1 MRDKIVA
8 LSLGIICT
16 VTLSICVVLQIF
28 NMIKYTPLSIIVFIL
43 TIIYIVMMLQIKCD
57 AQEKKNR
64 LIIIYLGITK
74 FIFLFGSAYEN
85 KLWLDT
91 KYEVP
96 DEPLMIFAYLFVALL
111 IDIDLVVFMKNKKTK
126 KIAIYGVAVYLLVF
140 LIGSFSINSYWVLMM
155 AIPMLTSY
163 TQFADVK
170 LISVGCVG
178 IIIINI
184 VGVVYRLTTA
194 YDRLTDDSVL
204 IGVRWF
210 DLAIDN
216 YGIKIGATPELIT
229 IYVLETLLIIMYA
242 AVLIHTTV
250 LIKSFNKDKRDIIV
264 KEQTRI
270 AGITSKIVEVLIRV
284 KDNAFNTNKYIK
296 ELDESTKNSLEAVN
310 EIAVKNANNLSSVDN
325 QGNMTKSIT
334 SMIEDVKKEV
344 DKASITKEKSLYSL
358 DKSKNAFDNLKT
370 KSNAIAD
377 YNKEVMNVI
386 NEFVNNANLVR
397 EITNGIAEL
406 SEQTNLLALNASI
419 ESAKA
424 GDAGKGFS
432 VVVKEV
438 IHLASETS
446 KITEDINVTVE
457 DLENNALYSQNA
469 ANNVVDAIN
478 HVNKVI
484 DDAVEEFKVIESN
497 MQLLGNN
504 VGNVAES
511 VYNVN
516 TFNQE
521 IESHIQGLGHSSKEF
536 DLYTKEAVK
545 LYEENKN
552 KTMETKNIMNKML
565 ETAEKLN
572 RYN

>member
-1 MRDKIVA
+1 
-8 LSLGIICT
+8 
-16 VTLSICVVLQIF
+16 
-28 NMIKYTPLSIIVFIL
+28 
-43 TIIYIVMMLQIKCD
+43 
-57 AQEKKNR
+57 
-64 LIIIYLGITK
+64 
-74 FIFLFGSAYEN
+74 
-85 KLWLDT
+85 
-91 KYEVP
+91 
-96 DEPLMIFAYLFVALL
+96 
-111 IDIDLVVFMKNKKTK
+111 
-126 KIAIYGVAVYLLVF
+126 
-140 LIGSFSINSYWVLMM
+140 
-155 AIPMLTSY
+155 
-163 TQFADVK
+163 
-170 LISVGCVG
+170 
-178 IIIINI
+178 
-184 VGVVYRLTTA
+184 
-194 YDRLTDDSVL
+194 
-204 IGVRWF
+204 
-210 DLAIDN
+210 
-216 YGIKIGATPELIT
+216 
-229 IYVLETLLIIMYA
+229 MYA